1 MNIRNNISYSCK
13 KAVPKPCPLR
23 SFPGRQVHYA
33 FSQCL
38 SVNSSINVQY
48 IVSQESLLKSWLHI
62 SSLNLSDADGLL
74 CSLPRW
80 RRDHLLFNMSDHLLF
95 TLSGDGLCDVACVLL
110 LKPDVCLVCYAVVV
124 VRTTSLCLSLQQ
136 IDGTYALCVML
147 WLSSVQ
153 PPFVLACSKQIGTL
167 SNILFLWKQM
177 SFLLWKTEKSW
188 KQLTQLLFGIKK
200 PSYGLTLL

>member
-1 MNIRNNISYSCK
+1 
-13 KAVPKPCPLR
+13 
-23 SFPGRQVHYA
+23 
-33 FSQCL
+33 
-38 SVNSSINVQY
+38 
-48 IVSQESLLKSWLHI
+48 
-62 SSLNLSDADGLL
+62 
-74 CSLPRW
+74 
-80 RRDHLLFNMSDHLLF
+80 MSDHLLF

-136 IDGTYALCVML
+136 IDGTYALCVMR

-177 SFLLWKTEKSW
+177 SFLLWKTEKTDVIFALKNREKLKTVNPTIVW
-188 KQLTQLLFGIKK
+188 NKKTQLWLNIIVSECIGTHSAIHFLRQKGKN
-200 PSYGLTLL
+200 S

>member
-13 KAVPKPCPLR
+13 KAVPKPCPQR

-62 SSLNLSDADGLL
+62 SSLNLSEAVLGCFAVYRDGEEIIYYLIWAIIYY
-74 CSLPRW
+74 LPYPETAYVTWPVSYCWNR
-80 RRDHLLFNMSDHLLF
+80 
-95 TLSGDGLCDVACVLL
+95 
-110 LKPDVCLVCYAVVV
+110 
-124 VRTTSLCLSLQQ
+124 
-136 IDGTYALCVML
+136 TYALCVMR

-153 PPFVLACSKQIGTL
+153 PPFVLACSR
-167 SNILFLWKQM
+167 
-177 SFLLWKTEKSW
+177 
-188 KQLTQLLFGIKK
+188 
-200 PSYGLTLL
+200 